1 MHLEILAEAT
11 KLSTFLFSVV
21 VENLNLMKT
30 IMKRNIIEIDRER
43 KRMEARVFQVVRL
56 CEPTS
61 T

>member
-43 KRMEARVFQVVRL
+43 KTMEARVFQVVRL